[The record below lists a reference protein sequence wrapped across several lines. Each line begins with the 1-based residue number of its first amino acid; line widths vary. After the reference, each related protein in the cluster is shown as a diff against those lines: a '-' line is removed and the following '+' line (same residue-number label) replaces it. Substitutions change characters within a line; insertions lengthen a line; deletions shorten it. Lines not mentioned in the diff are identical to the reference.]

1 VKDRRTDRTRWV
13 AVGAIA
19 VFTLGS
25 GGLMSA
31 SASVSSGDRSV
42 FVPITPCRVMDTRP
56 TPVAVGS
63 RTSPLGEQDTHTI
76 SVRGTNGNCVIPT
89 DATGLSMNVTVDN
102 PTRDSYL
109 TVFPSDV
116 ARPLAS
122 NLNWTALQA
131 PVANA
136 VTTNISADG
145 KISFFNNA
153 GTVNVIADIVGYYVG
168 HDHDDRYY
176 TKAEIDARG
185 HVIAISLYDS
195 QVGPDV
201 GSIAPGRPFGLV
213 LGATQALFINF
224 IAPFDMTANTT
235 MTLQVF
241 YYVGTTSCTVSLSP
255 TFYTVARPGAVVP
268 PAASNTSG
276 MTSVG
281 GDARQAPATAF
292 VVGTAEFTLDGQSGG
307 GLSPGDII
315 DLRVDRGGGDSCPGA
330 VVAVGAQVVYD

>member
-1 VKDRRTDRTRWV
+1 MKDRRAGHTRWI
-13 AVGAIA
+13 AVGAVIA
-19 VFTLGS
+19 FTLGS

-56 TPVAVGS
+56 APATVGP
-63 RTSPLGEQDTHTI
+63 RTSPLGAQGTHTI
-76 SVRGTNGNCVIPT
+76 AVRGTNGNCVIPS
-89 DATGLSMNVTVDN
+89 DAIGLSMNVTVDN
-102 PTRDSYL
+102 PSSASYL
-109 TVFPSDV
+109 TVFPADV
-116 ARPLAS
+116 TRPLAS

-145 KISFFNNA
+145 KVSFFNNA
-153 GTVNVIADIVGYYVG
+153 GTVDVIADIVGYYVG

-185 HVIAISLYDS
+185 HFVPIDLFDS
-195 QVGPDV
+195 QVSPDV

-213 LGATQALFINF
+213 IGASQAIFVNF
-224 IAPFDMTANTT
+224 IAPFDKTANTT
-235 MTLQVF
+235 MTLQIF
-241 YYVGTTSCTVSLSP
+241 YYVGASSCTVSLSP
-255 TFYTVARPGAVVP
+255 TFYTVARAGAALP

-292 VVGTAEFTLDGQSGG
+292 AVGTAEFTLDGQAGG
-307 GLSPGDII
+307 GIGAGDII
-315 DLRVDRGGGDSCPGA
+315 DLRVDGGSGTCGGA
-330 VVAVGAQVVYD
+330 LVAVGAQVVYD